1 MIYLGGGNRKTMNII
16 IQNLKLITIMKAT
29 GKTDKEIADYLGLK
43 TKEFLEAI
51 AGDTYLTEVWE
62 KAQDKLVSDIEQ
74 KFLENTLLQ
83 LENGDNTDAKWIL
96 ERTSK
101 KYQKKDQVDVSIT
114 SIDDIIRGKGK

>member
-1 MIYLGGGNRKTMNII
+1 MNINI
-16 IQNLKLITIMKAT
+16 IVQNLKLITIMKAT
-29 GKTDKEIADYLGLK
+29 GKTDKEIADYLNLK
-43 TKEFLEAI
+43 TKELLEAI
-51 AGDTYLTEVWE
+51 ASDPYLTEVWE

-74 KFLENTLLQ
+74 RFLENTLLQ

-114 SIDDIIRGKGK
+114 SIDDIIRGQVK

>member
-1 MIYLGGGNRKTMNII
+1 MGGRYLNKNMDTI
-16 IQNLKLITIMKAT
+16 IQNLKLIIIMKAT

-51 AGDTYLTEVWE
+51 ASDNYLTEVWE

-74 KFLENTLLQ
+74 KFLENTMAQ

-114 SIDDIIRGKGK
+114 SIDDIIRGQSK